1 MKWLAFTA
9 ATKRTANVV
18 GDNKQYVN
26 EKRRHSSEKVTTRE
40 EKELFGIFLYTRK
53 WRKLL
58 KFQVSIMCYENSFSV
73 LIKI

>member
-1 MKWLAFTA
+1 M
-9 ATKRTANVV
+9 R
-18 GDNKQYVN
+18 
-26 EKRRHSSEKVTTRE
+26 KRRDSSEKVTTRE

-58 KFQVSIMCYENSFSV
+58 NFQVSIIRYENSFSM